1 MLSSKI
7 LFGLAAVTAS
17 AGSLMLTVSPAHAAE
32 VTVVADAADPVP
44 TASVRIDG
52 LNLADRSGQRMLSR
66 RVASAVRQVCVA
78 EDTGALASGFRD
90 CLSTAWNGARPQM
103 AAVIDNARRMA
114 ATGTTAVA
122 ASSIT
127 VRARP

>member
-1 MLSSKI
+1 MLSTKI

-17 AGSLMLTVSPAHAAE
+17 AGSLLLTVSPARAAE
-32 VTVVADAADPVP
+32 VTVVADAADAPP
-44 TASVRIDG
+44 TATVRLEG
-52 LNLADRSGQRMLSR
+52 LNLVDRSGQRMLSR

-90 CLSTAWNGARPQM
+90 CLSTAWGDARPQM
-103 AAVIDNARRMA
+103 AAVIDRAQRLA
-114 ATGTTAVA
+114 ASGTIAVA
-122 ASSIT
+122 AGSIS